1 MNLSSSAIGV
11 KEDKEYMYI
20 VPYYKIHSP
29 NGLYQ
34 MATGIRGGK
43 CTETINFPSSS
54 ASKIFP
60 LPF

>member
-1 MNLSSSAIGV
+1 MNPSSSAIGI
-11 KEDKEYMYI
+11 KEGKLYI
-20 VPYYKIHSP
+20 NLNNNKIHST
-29 NGLYQ
+29 NGLYE

>member
-1 MNLSSSAIGV
+1 MNPSSSAIGI
-11 KEDKEYMYI
+11 KEGKLYI
-20 VPYYKIHSP
+20 NLNNKIHSS
-29 NGLYQ
+29 NGLYE

-54 ASKIFP
+54 TSQIFP